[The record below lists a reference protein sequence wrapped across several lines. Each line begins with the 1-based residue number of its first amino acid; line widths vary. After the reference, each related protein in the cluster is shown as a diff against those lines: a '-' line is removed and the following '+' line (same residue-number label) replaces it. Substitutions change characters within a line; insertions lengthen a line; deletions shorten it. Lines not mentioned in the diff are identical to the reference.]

1 MDKELINSHTKI
13 KICGMTCEADI
24 KAVNTYLPDY
34 IGFVFLKG
42 KMRYVT
48 FEEAAR
54 LRSLLNPAIPAVGVF
69 VNEPAENVIRLL
81 QSGTIQIAQ
90 LHGQED
96 EAYAEELRR
105 AGDHCIIRAFAVRS
119 SEDIH
124 RAFAFPADYPLLDN
138 GKGTGETFDWSLFQ
152 EQEKPFFLAG
162 GLSPENV
169 KEAIECFHPYAVDV
183 SSGVE
188 TDGFKDYE
196 KMKAFMDAVR
206 R

>member
-1 MDKELINSHTKI
+1 MTKI
-13 KICGMTCEADI
+13 KICGLRREQDI
-24 KAVNTYLPDY
+24 RYANELMPDY

-48 FEEAAR
+48 FEDAAR
-54 LRSLLNPAIPAVGVF
+54 LRSLLDPAIPAVGVF

-81 QSGTIQIAQ
+81 QAGTIQIAQ

-96 EAYAEELRR
+96 EAYIEELRR

-124 RAFAFPADYPLLDN
+124 RAFAFPVDYPLLDN

-188 TDGFKDYE
+188 TDGYKDYE

>member
-1 MDKELINSHTKI
+1 MTKI
-13 KICGMTCEADI
+13 KICGLRREQDI
-24 KAVNTYLPDY
+24 RYANELMPNY

-48 FEEAAR
+48 FQEAAH
-54 LRSLLNPAIPAVGVF
+54 LRSLLDPAIPAVGVF
-69 VNEPAENVIRLL
+69 VNEPVENVIRLL
-81 QSGTIQIAQ
+81 QAGTIQIAQ

-96 EAYAEELRR
+96 EVYVEELRR
-105 AGDHCIIRAFAVRS
+105 ACDHCIIRAFAVRS

-124 RAFAFPADYPLLDN
+124 RAFDFPADYPLLDN

-169 KEAIECFHPYAVDV
+169 KEAIERFHPYAVDV

-188 TDGFKDYE
+188 TDGYKDYE

>member
-1 MDKELINSHTKI
+1 MTKI
-13 KICGMTCEADI
+13 KICGLRREQDI
-24 KAVNTYLPDY
+24 RYANELMPDY

-54 LRSLLNPAIPAVGVF
+54 LRSLLDPAIPAVGVF

-96 EAYAEELRR
+96 EAYIEELRR

>member
-1 MDKELINSHTKI
+1 MTKI
-13 KICGMTCEADI
+13 KICGLRREQDI
-24 KAVNTYLPDY
+24 RYANELMPDY

-48 FEEAAR
+48 FQEAAH
-54 LRSLLNPAIPAVGVF
+54 LRSLLDPAIPAVGVF

-81 QSGTIQIAQ
+81 QAGTIQIAQ

-96 EAYAEELRR
+96 EAYIEELRR

>member
-1 MDKELINSHTKI
+1 MTKI
-13 KICGMTCEADI
+13 KICGLRREQDI
-24 KAVNTYLPDY
+24 RYANELMPDY

-48 FEEAAR
+48 FEEAAH
-54 LRSLLNPAIPAVGVF
+54 LRSLLDPAIPAVGVF
-69 VNEPAENVIRLL
+69 VNEPVENVIRLL

-96 EAYAEELRR
+96 EAYAEELGR

-138 GKGTGETFDWSLFQ
+138 GKGTGETVDWSLFQ

>member
-1 MDKELINSHTKI
+1 MTKI
-13 KICGMTCEADI
+13 KICGLRREQDI
-24 KAVNTYLPDY
+24 CYANELMPDY

-48 FEEAAR
+48 FEEAAH
-54 LRSLLNPAIPAVGVF
+54 LRSLLDPAILAVGVF

-81 QSGTIQIAQ
+81 QAGTIQIAQ

>member
-1 MDKELINSHTKI
+1 MTKI
-13 KICGMTCEADI
+13 KICGLRREQDI
-24 KAVNTYLPDY
+24 RYANELMPDY

-48 FEEAAR
+48 FEEAAH
-54 LRSLLNPAIPAVGVF
+54 LRSLLDPAIPAVGVF
-69 VNEPAENVIRLL
+69 VNEPVENVIRLL

-105 AGDHCIIRAFAVRS
+105 ASDHCIIRAFAVRS